1 MGEQPWPELELH
13 GRHHGD
19 LPERGERG
27 EGENER
33 GRGWVGALEGGCCAF
48 AALCVWLPVCAALH
62 DMREVEEE
70 REKEREKKRKIK
82 EIFSKPRNFWVE
94 K

>member
-1 MGEQPWPELELH
+1 MAGVGAPWEAPWGLARE
-13 GRHHGD
+13 GR
-19 LPERGERG
+19 EG
-27 EGENER
+27 EGESER
-33 GRGWVGALEGGCCAF
+33 GRGWVGAMEGGCCAS
-48 AALCVWLPVCAALH
+48 AALCVWLLVRAALH

-82 EIFSKPRNFWVE
+82 EIFSKPGNFWVE